1 MNACATLHPAGR
13 FFVCRALDVVAVKGK
28 DLAIR
33 VYELVAHVETAS
45 PDQVGYGPNRK
56 AGLFWIGVVFSVTLT
71 CHCPTLLLSCCLHG
85 LFL

>member
-1 MNACATLHPAGR
+1 MCNVARCR

-45 PDQVGYGPNRK
+45 PDQVGYGPKKRW
-56 AGLFWIGVVFSVTLT
+56 GGDYFG
-71 CHCPTLLLSCCLHG
+71 
-85 LFL
+85 